1 MKTAILLVLVLVIMT
16 FTFCGGGKKAASAAK
31 PQEVAKL
38 TYEANV
44 QPLIT
49 LKCSPCH
56 IPPRGNKKP
65 YVTYASVKEDIDDIL
80 TRVHMNPG
88 ERGFMPMRNPKLSD
102 SAINV
107 LEQWKKDGMLEK

>member
-1 MKTAILLVLVLVIMT
+1 MKTLILSVLVLVVMT
-16 FTFCGGGKKAASAAK
+16 FTFCGGGKKAVADQPK
-31 PQEVAKL
+31 EVPKL

-56 IPPRGNKKP
+56 IPPRGNKKA

-80 TRVHMNPG
+80 TRVHLNPG

-107 LEQWKKDGMLEK
+107 LEQWKKDGLLEK